1 MLNKKDKKAKAR
13 NERDLLSAAR
23 PLRSMTDKDRRRYIY
38 DLEDAR
44 CETIREIEE
53 IMQKA
58 SYATKK
64 KAMRRRKF
72 KLGKSPN
79 DWVAK

>member
-13 NERDLLSAAR
+13 NEKDLVSAAR
-23 PLRSMTDKDRRRYIY
+23 PLRSMTDKDRRRYIN

-44 CETIREIEE
+44 METVREIEE

-58 SYATKK
+58 SYLTKK
-64 KAMRRRKF
+64 RAMRRRKY
-72 KLGKSPN
+72 KLGKAPN
-79 DWVAK
+79 DWQAK